1 MLIKRKLFCFFLG
14 NFAVYFSK
22 MKAARNQLLNLL
34 ETDFLSQAVRKTVF
48 RYVSRKAIPARE
60 LEDVE
65 MTVIEKFINQKQ
77 QIVANFEGKSQA
89 STYCIAIVNRMCC
102 EVIRK
107 EWKHWQSVDNQ
118 SYDINL
124 GFHPLADNQPDHA
137 LLINLEL
144 ERLQFAL
151 NKLQQSVPSAEPLLM
166 FHFELELQQSALKN
180 WAGSKLDQ
188 LKIPLEKLS
197 GASKTT
203 RYQIIA
209 AMLSIVEDKK
219 IKPDALRMRI
229 YKYMDMLI
237 ADLNQNDQSE
247 HTRETLKLLFEIRL
261 QHSENQSAVKLSKTI
276 AYVKNIVLLML
287 LNGLPWI
294 I

>member
-1 MLIKRKLFCFFLG
+1 
-14 NFAVYFSK
+14 

-34 ETDFLSQAVRKTVF
+34 ETDFLSQAARKTVF

-77 QIVANFEGKSQA
+77 QIVANFKGKSQA
-89 STYCIAIVNRMCC
+89 STYIIAIVNRMCC

-107 EWKHWQSVDNQ
+107 EWKHWQAVDNQ
-118 SYDINL
+118 SYDVNL
-124 GFHPLADNQPDHA
+124 GFYPIADNQPDHA

-166 FHFELELQQSALKN
+166 FHFELKPQQKALKN
-180 WAGSKLDQ
+180 WAGLKLDQ
-188 LKIPLEKLS
+188 LKIPLDKLTD
-197 GASKTT
+197 ASKTT
-203 RYQIIA
+203 RYQLIA
-209 AMLSIVEDKK
+209 TMLSVVEGKN

-237 ADLNQNDQSE
+237 ADLNRNDQSQ
-247 HTRETLKLLFEIRL
+247 HTRETLKLLFEIRV
-261 QHSENQSAVKLSKTI
+261 QHSESNTKPSAVERFRFDKT
-276 AYVKNIVLLML
+276 VLLIIL
-287 LNGLPWI
+287 LNSLPWI
-294 I
+294 F